1 MNEYKILADLIF
13 PDVTLTVEDYEKK
26 YPCRDLD
33 DKAIVSR
40 YAPSPT
46 GFIHIGA
53 LLATFTEK
61 TFSKQSG
68 GVFYLRIEDT
78 DTKRTI
84 DNGVNKII
92 DGLKE
97 YGITFDEGPVTE
109 TEETGI
115 YGPYIQSNRREIY
128 HAYIKRLLEEGK
140 AYPCFCS
147 PEDLEELREY
157 QTKKKMRIG
166 YYGHSA
172 KCRNISPEEAIER
185 IKNGEK
191 YIIRLKSPGNFEN
204 KIKFND
210 VIRGQVE
217 MPENDIDIVIMKSDG
232 LPTYHFAH
240 LVDDHLMRTTHV
252 IRGDEWLPS
261 LPIHIQLF
269 EMFGFKPPKY
279 CHISP
284 LLKNDNGTVR
294 KLSKRKDPECAASYY
309 HELGIPTEA
318 VMLYLATITNSNF
331 EEWYN
336 QNQDKSYNEF
346 KFEFSKMNKSG
357 ALFDMD
363 KLNNISKIYLSR
375 LKNTEIYERALTFY
389 REFDMD
395 FYNLL
400 VKYKDESLRMFN
412 IEREVAKPRKDL
424 ANYSDIKKEFWY
436 MFKELFDT
444 DTREYDFK
452 NITDKEEIR
461 TILNTY
467 TDKYFTTN
475 KDEWFSK
482 VKELCDELGYASDM
496 KLYKQNPENYKGNVA
511 DVSTVLRVALTK
523 SSMTPDLYE
532 IMNILGID
540 EIKRRYSK
548 FN

>member
-1 MNEYKILADLIF
+1 MNEYEVLADLIF
-13 PDVTLTVEDYEKK
+13 PDVTLTIKELEEKF
-26 YPCRDLD
+26 PCRDLKD
-33 DKAIVSR
+33 GAIVSR

-53 LLATFTEK
+53 LLATFVSS
-61 TFSKQSG
+61 TFARQTD

-84 DNGVNKII
+84 DNGINKII

-97 YGITFDEGPVTE
+97 YNIVFDEGPTSEDTE
-109 TEETGI
+109 DGK
-115 YGPYIQSNRREIY
+115 YGPYIQSKRKDIY
-128 HAYIKRLLEEGK
+128 HVFIKHLIKEGK

-147 PEDLEELREY
+147 EEDLEELREY

-172 KCRNISPEEAIER
+172 KCRNISPDEAIER

-204 KIKFND
+204 KVKFND
-210 VIRGQVE
+210 VIRGQIE

-240 LVDDHLMRTTHV
+240 LVDDYLMHTTHV
-252 IRGDEWLPS
+252 VRGDEWLPS
-261 LPIHIQLF
+261 LPIHVQLF
-269 EMFGFKPPKY
+269 DMFGFKAPKY

-284 LLKNDNGTVR
+284 LLKNDNGTIR
-294 KLSKRKDPECAASYY
+294 KLSKRKDPECAASFY

-336 QNQDKSYNEF
+336 QNPDKTYKDF

-363 KLNNISKIYLSR
+363 KLNNISKIFISR
-375 LKNTEIYERALTFY
+375 LKNTEVYERALTFY
-389 REFDMD
+389 KEFDEE

-400 VKYKDESLRMFN
+400 IKYKDESLRMFN

-436 MFKELFDT
+436 MFKELFDI
-444 DTREYDFK
+444 DEREYDFK
-452 NITDKEEIR
+452 NITDKEEIK

-467 TDKYFTTN
+467 IDKYYTN
-475 KDEWFSK
+475 NRDEWFNK

-540 EIKRRYSK
+540 EIKRRYNK

>member
-1 MNEYKILADLIF
+1 
-13 PDVTLTVEDYEKK
+13 
-26 YPCRDLD
+26 
-33 DKAIVSR
+33 
-40 YAPSPT
+40 
-46 GFIHIGA
+46 
-53 LLATFTEK
+53 
-61 TFSKQSG
+61 
-68 GVFYLRIEDT
+68 
-78 DTKRTI
+78 
-84 DNGVNKII
+84 
-92 DGLKE
+92 
-97 YGITFDEGPVTE
+97 
-109 TEETGI
+109 
-115 YGPYIQSNRREIY
+115 
-128 HAYIKRLLEEGK
+128 
-140 AYPCFCS
+140 
-147 PEDLEELREY
+147 
-157 QTKKKMRIG
+157 
-166 YYGHSA
+166 
-172 KCRNISPEEAIER
+172 
-185 IKNGEK
+185 
-191 YIIRLKSPGNFEN
+191 
-204 KIKFND
+204 
-210 VIRGQVE
+210 
-217 MPENDIDIVIMKSDG
+217 MKGDG

-240 LVDDHLMRTTHV
+240 LVDDHLMHTTHV

-261 LPIHIQLF
+261 LPIHVQLF
-269 EMFGFKPPKY
+269 EMFGFEAPKY

-294 KLSKRKDPECAASYY
+294 KLSKRKDPECAASFY

-336 QNQDKSYNEF
+336 QNPDKTYKDF

-363 KLNNISKIYLSR
+363 KLNNISKIFISR
-375 LKNTEIYERALTFY
+375 LSKDEVYERALKFY
-389 REFDMD
+389 KEFDEE

-412 IEREVAKPRKDL
+412 IEREVPKPRKDL
-424 ANYSDIKKEFWY
+424 GNYSDIKKEFWY

-452 NITDKEEIR
+452 NITDKEEIK

-467 TDKYFTTN
+467 VDKYYTDN

-523 SSMTPDLYE
+523 CSMTPDLYE

-540 EIKRRYSK
+540 EIKRRYNK